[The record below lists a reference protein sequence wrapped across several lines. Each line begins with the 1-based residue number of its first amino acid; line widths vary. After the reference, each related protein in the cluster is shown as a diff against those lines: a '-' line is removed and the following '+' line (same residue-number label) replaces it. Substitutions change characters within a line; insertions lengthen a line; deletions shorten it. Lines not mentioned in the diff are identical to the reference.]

1 RTLWAWTAGQALDMA
16 VVGILSGLGLWC
28 IGVPLAL
35 ALGVVAGMANFIPYI
50 GAFVGA
56 VPAVLVGL
64 SQGTREG
71 LLVLALYAAIQFFE
85 GNVMA
90 PLIQR
95 HAVQMPPGLTILSQ
109 TVFGTI
115 LGLPGL
121 ILASPLTAALLAV
134 MDHATPPL
142 DETDRLGPP
151 DDQPGDQPGDPP
163 RDQACDEA

>member
-1 RTLWAWTAGQALDMA
+1 MLRLVPHEYRKTSRDLLLTAGRTLWAWTAGQALDMT
-16 VVGILSGLGLWC
+16 VVGLLSFIGLWC

-35 ALGVVAGMANFIPYI
+35 ALGVVAGLANFIPYI

-56 VPAVLVGL
+56 VPAVLIGL

-71 LLVLALYAAIQFFE
+71 VMVLGLYTAIQFFE

-109 TVFGTI
+109 TIFGTI
-115 LGLPGL
+115 LGIPGL
-121 ILASPLTAALLAV
+121 ILASPLTAALLATA
-134 MDHATPPL
+134 DRATPKL
-142 DETDRLGPP
+142 KDDERV
-151 DDQPGDQPGDPP
+151 
-163 RDQACDEA
+163 